1 MHRRRSRRPPADT
14 LCILPEISP
23 DRRAIAWAC
32 SRTRSPDDEH
42 LRHTARSARSWQ
54 REVCGP
60 APSRWY
66 RRCRSPWSST
76 APSSSTGTK
85 DRAVPRT
92 APSSRPWFCARC
104 RCHAARTSS
113 PAGAA
118 VGGRPISPRSLAP
131 ISSLPPCSSRSV
143 AAAWWRSSPCS
154 RRRTSGKRPE
164 SPSSRRECIRSVRW
178 SLPRS
183 AAGPCRSQRSASP
196 PRPGRERFVPASDA
210 APEVAARRVSGFG
223 VSFGFGPAPASP
235 SRSSSSSPAADSSSA
250 LRAFQAA
257 SNNASCSFDNCSLL
271 RLRCASSSSRSRL

>member
-32 SRTRSPDDEH
+32 SRTRSPDGEH

-54 REVCGP
+54 REVSGP

-66 RRCRSPWSST
+66 RRCRSPWNST
-76 APSSSTGTK
+76 APSSSTDTK
-85 DRAVPRT
+85 DRAIPRT
-92 APSSRPWFCARC
+92 APSSRPWFCARSRC
-104 RCHAARTSS
+104 RAARTSS

-118 VGGRPISPRSLAP
+118 AGGRPISPRSLAP

-154 RRRTSGKRPE
+154 RRRTSDKRPE

-183 AAGPCRSQRSASP
+183 AAGPCRSLAMLFRLGQVVNDAFALQMPRQGCRP
-196 PRPGRERFVPASDA
+196 PRFGL
-210 APEVAARRVSGFG
+210 G
-223 VSFGFGPAPASP
+223 VSFGLAPLPHRHRGHRRPRRSRIRLPHSAPARPPRTAPVALSTTAHSCGCAAP
-235 SRSSSSSPAADSSSA
+235 PAV
-250 LRAFQAA
+250 RAAE
-257 SNNASCSFDNCSLL
+257 L
-271 RLRCASSSSRSRL
+271 

>member
-1 MHRRRSRRPPADT
+1 MRRRRSRRPPADT

-23 DRRAIAWAC
+23 GRRAIAWAC

-54 REVCGP
+54 REVFGP

-92 APSSRPWFCARC
+92 APSSRPWFCARS

-118 VGGRPISPRSLAP
+118 AGGRPISPRSLAP
-131 ISSLPPCSSRSV
+131 TSSLPPCSSRSA

-178 SLPRS
+178 SLPQS
-183 AAGPCRSQRSASP
+183 AAGPCRSRAQCFSAS
-196 PRPGRERFVPASDA
+196 
-210 APEVAARRVSGFG
+210 ARS
-223 VSFGFGPAPASP
+223 
-235 SRSSSSSPAADSSSA
+235 
-250 LRAFQAA
+250 
-257 SNNASCSFDNCSLL
+257 
-271 RLRCASSSSRSRL
+271 

>member
-1 MHRRRSRRPPADT
+1 MHRRRSRRPPADS
-14 LCILPEISP
+14 LCILPETSP

-32 SRTRSPDDEH
+32 SRTRSPDDAH
-42 LRHTARSARSWQ
+42 LRHTARSVRSGQ
-54 REVCGP
+54 REACGP

-66 RRCRSPWSST
+66 RRCRSPWNST

-118 VGGRPISPRSLAP
+118 AGGRPISPRSLAP

-178 SLPRS
+178 SLPQS
-183 AAGPCRSQRSASP
+183 AAGPCRSRHSASP
-196 PRPGRERFVPASDA
+196 PRPGRERFVSRFRCR
-210 APEVAARRVSGFG
+210 ARGWRPPRFWLG

-250 LRAFQAA
+250 LRACQAA
-257 SNNASCSFDNCSLL
+257 SNSASCSFDNCSLL